1 VTDRYLK
8 AFDTAAAD
16 FERLG
21 EHLWKPIGQATV
33 DRTAPAPGDRVL
45 DACCGNG
52 ASAVPAALRV
62 GDQGRVDAVDRSAA
76 LIADLRS
83 RTTGLVPLHARA
95 ADVTSWPDSGYD
107 VVQAVLGIFFFPDM
121 AAGTE
126 HLVSRARPGGRV
138 GFTIWRRGAMVA
150 PGTHLR
156 QAVSQVTGRPAEPR
170 PTGPV
175 EAVNVAA
182 DYRAWLTDR
191 GLADVT
197 VTTHE
202 LHLPLTPD
210 LAWLVVTGSGFVTV
224 LDGLDETRI
233 AEVREVYLDSLS
245 RAGVTELDAT
255 TLIGVGYS
263 QGSNALVM

>member
-1 VTDRYLK
+1 MTDRYQK

-21 EHLWKPIGQATV
+21 EHLWKPIGRATV

-62 GDQGRVDAVDRSAA
+62 GDRGRVDAVDRSPA
-76 LIADLRS
+76 LIEDLRS
-83 RTTGLVPLHARA
+83 RTAELTSLHAHA

-126 HLVSRARPGGRV
+126 HLISRARPGGRA

-156 QAVSQVTGRPAEPR
+156 QAVGQVTGKPAEPR

-175 EAVNVAA
+175 EAVNLAE
-182 DYRAWLTDR
+182 DYRVWLAGR

-197 VTTHE
+197 VHTHE
-202 LHLPLTPD
+202 MRLPLTPE
-210 LAWLVVTGSGFVTV
+210 LAWLVVTGSGFVTL
-224 LDGLDETRI
+224 LDGLDDDRVT
-233 AEVREVYLDSLS
+233 EVRDVYLDALA

>member
-1 VTDRYLK
+1 VTDRYQK

-21 EHLWKPIGQATV
+21 AHLWKPIGQATV
-33 DRTAPAPGDRVL
+33 DRTAPSPGDRVL

-62 GDQGRVDAVDRSAA
+62 GDRGRVDAVDRSAA
-76 LIADLRS
+76 MIEDLRS
-83 RTTGLVPLHARA
+83 RTAGLTSLHAHA
-95 ADVTSWPDSGYD
+95 ADVTSWPGSGYD

-126 HLVSRARPGGRV
+126 HLISRARPGGRA
-138 GFTIWRRGAMVA
+138 GFTIWRRGAMVT
-150 PGTHLR
+150 PGNHLR
-156 QAVSQVTGRPAEPR
+156 QAVAQVTGKAAETRPA
-170 PTGPV
+170 GPV
-175 EAVNVAA
+175 EAVNVA
-182 DYRAWLTDR
+182 DGYRAWLTDR
-191 GLADVT
+191 GLTDVT

-202 LHLPLTPD
+202 MRLPLTPE

-224 LDGLDETRI
+224 LDGLDENRI
-233 AEVREVYLDSLS
+233 AEVRAVYLDSLG
-245 RAGVTELDAT
+245 RAGVTEFDAT

>member
-1 VTDRYLK
+1 MTDRYLK

-21 EHLWKPIGQATV
+21 EHLWKPIGRATV

-52 ASAVPAALRV
+52 ASAIPAADRV
-62 GDQGRVDAVDRSAA
+62 GNRGLVDAVDRSAA
-76 LIADLRS
+76 LIEDLRS
-83 RTTGLVPLHARA
+83 RTGELTSLSAHT
-95 ADVTSWPDSGYD
+95 ADVTSWPGSGYD

-126 HLVSRARPGGRV
+126 HLITRARPGGRV
-138 GFTIWRRGAMVA
+138 GFTIWRRDAMIA
-150 PGTHLR
+150 PGMHLR
-156 QAVSQVTGRPAEPR
+156 EAVSRVTGRPAEPR

-175 EAVNVAA
+175 EAVNLPG
-182 DYRAWLTDR
+182 DYHAWLTER
-191 GLADVT
+191 GLTDVT
-197 VTTHE
+197 VTTNE
-202 LHLPLTPD
+202 LRLPLTPD
-210 LAWLVVTGSGFVTV
+210 LAWLVVTGSGFVTI
-224 LDGLDETRI
+224 LDGLDQDQIEGVR
-233 AEVREVYLDSLS
+233 AEYLDSLN

>member
-21 EHLWKPIGQATV
+21 EHLWKPIGLATV

-52 ASAVPAALRV
+52 ASAIPAARRV
-62 GDQGRVDAVDRSAA
+62 GDGGLVDAVDRSAA
-76 LIADLRS
+76 LIEDLRS
-83 RTTGLVPLHARA
+83 RTAGLTSLSTHA
-95 ADVTSWPDSGYD
+95 ADVTSWPGDGYD

-126 HLVSRARPGGRV
+126 HLISRARPGGRA
-138 GFTIWRRGAMVA
+138 GFTIWRRDAMIT

-156 QAVSQVTGRPAEPR
+156 EAVSRVTGRPAEPR

-175 EAVNVAA
+175 EAINVAG
-182 DYRAWLTDR
+182 DYHTWLEER
-191 GLADVT
+191 GLTDVT

-202 LHLPLTPD
+202 LRLPLTPD

-224 LDGLDETRI
+224 LSGLDHHQIEG
-233 AEVREVYLDSLS
+233 VRTEYLDSLT